1 MTNDHGKKTVT
12 HKRDNPVA
20 RVSIDLVLLMGKTVK
35 EEGRGRR
42 VGRHKKERVEERRT
56 IKDREQ
62 TDMHWKSALG
72 RDTSNAG
79 VYGPCPCRRIV
90 KLMYSWD
97 NYFLH
102 SLRGCKVFIGPEPG
116 PAKHEAPLQSRS
128 SEDGPPPPLLVP
140 PSLPP
145 LPSPSFFL
153 RLRHAFKDNPPM
165 NTNRIDKPKTFYRW
179 TGISIKI
186 SAKSIL

>member
-62 TDMHWKSALG
+62 TDTH
-72 RDTSNAG
+72 
-79 VYGPCPCRRIV
+79 
-90 KLMYSWD
+90 
-97 NYFLH
+97 
-102 SLRGCKVFIGPEPG
+102 
-116 PAKHEAPLQSRS
+116 
-128 SEDGPPPPLLVP
+128 
-140 PSLPP
+140 
-145 LPSPSFFL
+145 
-153 RLRHAFKDNPPM
+153 
-165 NTNRIDKPKTFYRW
+165 
-179 TGISIKI
+179 
-186 SAKSIL
+186 

>member
-62 TDMHWKSALG
+62 TDTHWKSALG

-128 SEDGPPPPLLVP
+128 SDDGPPPPLLVP

-145 LPSPSFFL
+145 PLSSSVYDTHLRTILQWTRIVSINRKRFIVEREYLSKSPLKAFF
-153 RLRHAFKDNPPM
+153 N
-165 NTNRIDKPKTFYRW
+165 I
-179 TGISIKI
+179 
-186 SAKSIL
+186 